1 MNHQQTG
8 IGPFGASVTEQN
20 PDVIVTRANQ
30 TALFKM
36 KNRTVSEWMREHY
49 YSNTGNVTG
58 NTEIYVHP
66 TRCRRIVEELKASGF
81 QVAIC
86 QNK

>member
-1 MNHQQTG
+1 MTG
-8 IGPFGASVTEQN
+8 EVSLVETMRENN
-20 PDVIVTRANQ
+20 PDVIVTRTDQ

-49 YSNTGNVTG
+49 HSSTGSVKG

-66 TRCRRIVEELKASGF
+66 TRCKLIIQELKTAGFVVAAS
-81 QVAIC
+81 
-86 QNK
+86 